1 MEPTPDEAAAMS
13 EIQHCFAWAGMDGA
27 HLPALLDHM
36 GMQAESPI
44 RQLAAASPDDITET
58 LRTWQVGGGP
68 PPLGLRTQVR
78 LAWTAA
84 KKASTVNQQPGQ
96 AGAANDQL
104 GGLLADL
111 GVTRLS
117 SAMRLDFEAQFR
129 RRYPNELITDQT
141 WPSEEVIRRFYD
153 MHRSR
158 NWQWVGWRQLLSKSQ
173 ALQLAEKRK
182 STRTADTTLIRV
194 LAAQAGLQD
203 EEVEEMN
210 STPYRVQQV
219 MSVRM
224 YAQTLVNFGHLNNFK
239 QYMNTFMERCT
250 KRPADAAGMRPPN
263 WEEAEAADREIWGE
277 ITRLVDR
284 GWSWDDSMHEV
295 TVARDVIT
303 THLQPRL
310 RPPQP
315 QPKSASTKGGTGK
328 VTGKGETWQQGKAKA
343 SWKTEPYVKGT
354 GKRGKDAAKSGSKAA
369 SNEVCER
376 WQTGNCRNATNCRY
390 KHICKWCRG
399 DHPGASC
406 TGAAAGTFNNAGA
419 GTGGTSPRT

>member
-1 MEPTPDEAAAMS
+1 MT
-13 EIQHCFAWAGMDGA
+13 EIQHCFDWAGMEA
-27 HLPALLDHM
+27 ANLPGLLAHM
-36 GMQAESPI
+36 GLLAASPI

-58 LRTWQVGGGP
+58 LRTWQVGGAP

-84 KKASTVNQQPGQ
+84 KKASTANQPQGQ
-96 AGAANDQL
+96 AGAANDQF
-104 GGLLADL
+104 GGVLADL
-111 GVTRLS
+111 GMARLS
-117 SAMRLDFEAQFR
+117 SAMRLDLEAQFR
-129 RRYPNELITDQT
+129 RRYPNELITEQT

-173 ALQLAEKRK
+173 AQQLAERRK
-182 STRTADTTLIRV
+182 STRSADTTLIRV

-239 QYMNTFMERCT
+239 QYMNTFMERYT
-250 KRPADAAGMRPPN
+250 KRPSDASGMRPPN
-263 WEEAEAADREIWGE
+263 WEEAEAADREIWCE

-284 GWSWDDSMHEV
+284 GWSWDDSVHEI

-310 RPPQP
+310 RPPALPNKAPTSKGQAKGTSTP
-315 QPKSASTKGGTGK
+315 GKKGSWKSEPY
-328 VTGKGETWQQGKAKA
+328 GKGAGK
-343 SWKTEPYVKGT
+343 KG
-354 GKRGKDAAKSGSKAA
+354 KEFSKSGSKTP
-369 SNEVCER
+369 SNEICER
-376 WQTGNCRNATNCRY
+376 WQSGNCRNLTNCRY
-390 KHICKWCRG
+390 KHICKWCKAE
-399 DHPGASC
+399 HPGMSC
-406 TGAAAGTFNNAGA
+406 TSQTSSAAAGGA
-419 GTGGTSPRT
+419 APRT